1 MSTVSGAG
9 TGNAPALPSHPTHT
23 PLSPKNPFLPVTPAA
38 STDFQGVSGYLLC
51 MVISLSM
58 IAYLFLYIA
67 PSCAGL
73 AVTSGGIAS
82 CRMEPGAYVFG
93 AAFVAIVL
101 YAGYHMSRILF
112 PARFS

>member
-1 MSTVSGAG
+1 
-9 TGNAPALPSHPTHT
+9 
-23 PLSPKNPFLPVTPAA
+23 VTPAA
-38 STDFQGVSGYLLC
+38 GTSFQGVSGYLLC

-67 PSCAGL
+67 PSCAEL
-73 AVTSGGIAS
+73 AVTSGGTAS
-82 CRMEPGAYVFG
+82 CRMEPGAYLSG

-101 YAGYHMSRILF
+101 YAGYHLSRILF

>member
-1 MSTVSGAG
+1 MSNVPWAG
-9 TGNAPALPSHPTHT
+9 TGNAQALPPHPTHT
-23 PLSPKNPFLPVTPAA
+23 PLSRKNPYLPVTLAA

-112 PARFS
+112 PARF